1 MSMHDESALR
11 PVQRPRLSVG
21 GIAVRLGALLA
32 AAVVAGLIAGLMALP
47 LIGGTGVTAR
57 NVVQNFERLPET
69 MDTPPLPQRS
79 QILASDGSVI
89 ATLFYQNR
97 VEIPLQ
103 SVAPIMRQATV
114 AIEDSRYLDHNGV
127 DVRGTLRAV
136 ASNSRSGDVQEGGS
150 TLTMQYVKNVLV
162 NEATNSAELEAA
174 RGQSPVRKLREIR
187 YALALERR
195 YSKPE
200 ILERYLNI
208 VYFGA
213 GAYGVEAAAK
223 RYFSKSASELNLA
236 EAATLAGIVQQP
248 TAFDPIR
255 NPERSAKRRDIV
267 LARMAEL
274 GYITKG
280 QAAQAAL
287 IPMQVLVK
295 PTIVP
300 NGCTTS
306 YAPFFCDYVL
316 QTIRTDPAFGDTPE
330 AREAFLRR
338 GGYTVRTTLSPNAQR
353 GAFEAVTGAIPI
365 DDESRRAAAITMM
378 EPGTGNILAMTQN
391 REWGTSG
398 RGKTT
403 YNYNTDRAHGGT
415 IGMQAGSTFKV
426 FTLAAALESGISPTE
441 YISSP
446 SPNTF
451 ENFTNCETGAPFGPI
466 TVRNSTGQGTFDMA
480 RATAYSI
487 NTYFMAIEER
497 TGLCRPAEIAES
509 MGVFLG
515 SGGPLLRVPSFTL
528 GSMEVTPLAMAN
540 AYATFAAHGLYCKPR
555 SILEIRDRENR
566 SLDVPDEDC
575 TQVISQDVAD
585 GVTALLTGVID
596 GPITGRTGAAMTLAD
611 RPAAGKTGTTNE
623 SAAVWFAGFTP
634 DIAAAAWVGD
644 PRGGFAHPM
653 KNLTINGKY
662 YKQVFG
668 STLPGPIWQRSM
680 TAALEGT
687 DPTTFT
693 LSNEWNLRPAR
704 GVTSM
709 SSLVPGLEPVPNED
723 EFIFDN
729 SVKPTASPTVAPPTD
744 GNALTDDSAP
754 TDGIAPTVPDEVPA
768 TAAE

>member
-1 MSMHDESALR
+1 MTMHEESPMR
-11 PVQRPRLSVG
+11 PSPRPRLGVG
-21 GIAVRLGALLA
+21 CIAVRLGALLV

-136 ASNSRSGDVQEGGS
+136 ASNSRSGDVQQGGS

-162 NEATNSAELEAA
+162 NEATNAEELEAA

-223 RYFSKSASELNLA
+223 RYFSKSASELTLA

-316 QTIRTDPAFGDTPE
+316 QTIRTDPVFGDTPE

-709 SSLVPGLEPVPNED
+709 SSLVPGLEPLPNPD
-723 EFIFDN
+723 EFVFDN
-729 SVKPTASPTVAPPTD
+729 SVKPTASPTIAPPTGD
-744 GNALTDDSAP
+744 TS
-754 TDGIAPTVPDEVPA
+754 PTVPDEAPA
-768 TAAE
+768 ATTPE

>member
-1 MSMHDESALR
+1 MSMYPPSR
-11 PVQRPRLSVG
+11 PSPGLG
-21 GIAVRLGALLA
+21 GIAVRLVALLA
-32 AAVVAGLIAGLMALP
+32 AAVIAGVVAGLMALP
-47 LIGGTGVTAR
+47 LVGGTGVTAR
-57 NVVQNFERLPET
+57 NVVQNFESLPET

-97 VEIPLQ
+97 VELPLQ
-103 SVAPIMRQATV
+103 NVAPIMRQATV

-136 ASNSRSGDVQEGGS
+136 ASNSRSGDVQQGGS

-162 NEATNSAELEAA
+162 NEATNAEELEAA

-223 RYFSKSASELNLA
+223 RYFSMSASELTLS

-255 NPERSAKRRDIV
+255 NPESSAKRRDIV

-338 GGYTVRTTLSPNAQR
+338 GGYTIRTTLSPNAQR

-365 DDESRRAAAITMM
+365 DDESRRAAAVTMM

-555 SILEIRDRENR
+555 SILEIRDRDNR

-575 TQVISQDVAD
+575 AQVITQDVAD

-596 GPITGRTGAAMTLAD
+596 GPITGRTGGAMTLAD

-662 YKQVFG
+662 YSQVFG
-668 STLPGPIWQRSM
+668 GTLPGPIWKQSM

-687 DPTTFT
+687 DPTPFT

-709 SSLVPGLEPVPNED
+709 SSLVPGLEPEPNAD
-723 EFIFDN
+723 EFVFDN
-729 SVKPTASPTVAPPTD
+729 SAKPTAAPTVAPP
-744 GNALTDDSAP
+744 ADDTAP
-754 TDGIAPTVPDEVPA
+754 AVPDEAPA
-768 TAAE
+768 ATTPE

>member
-1 MSMHDESALR
+1 MSMYPPSR
-11 PVQRPRLSVG
+11 PSPGLG
-21 GIAVRLGALLA
+21 GIAVRLVALVA
-32 AAVVAGLIAGLMALP
+32 AAVIAGVVAGLMALP
-47 LIGGTGVTAR
+47 LVGGTGVTAR
-57 NVVQNFERLPET
+57 NVVQNFESLPET

-97 VEIPLQ
+97 VELPLQ
-103 SVAPIMRQATV
+103 NVAPIMRQATV

-136 ASNSRSGDVQEGGS
+136 ASNSRSGDVQQGGS

-162 NEATNSAELEAA
+162 NEATNAEELEAA

-223 RYFSKSASELNLA
+223 RYFSKSASELTLS

-255 NPERSAKRRDIV
+255 NPESSAKRRDIV

-338 GGYTVRTTLSPNAQR
+338 GGYTIRTTLSPNAQR

-365 DDESRRAAAITMM
+365 DDESRRAAAVTMM

-555 SILEIRDRENR
+555 SILEIRDRDNR

-575 TQVISQDVAD
+575 AQVITQDVAD

-596 GPITGRTGAAMTLAD
+596 GPITGRTGGAMTLAD

-662 YKQVFG
+662 YSQVFG
-668 STLPGPIWQRSM
+668 GTLPGPIWKQSM

-687 DPTTFT
+687 DPTPFT

-709 SSLVPGLEPVPNED
+709 SSLVPGLEPEPNAD
-723 EFIFDN
+723 EFVFDN
-729 SVKPTASPTVAPPTD
+729 SAKPTAAPTVAPP
-744 GNALTDDSAP
+744 ADDTAP
-754 TDGIAPTVPDEVPA
+754 AVPDEAPA
-768 TAAE
+768 ATTPE